1 MNNDHHKYARHSV
14 RLKDFN
20 YSNAGGYFVTVCT
33 KLKEHCFGKI
43 VSSAMVLSPAGK
55 LAHDC
60 WLTIPHHFTIT
71 ELDEFVIMP
80 NHIHG
85 ILFIV
90 EKDKP
95 DCGRDRVVSVGTDYN
110 LSCGASPQ
118 QSGVSNTVRAVGT
131 DYNLSSGTPFPRSG
145 VSCAVGSVRTDYNLS
160 LRQQHLQQNNP
171 QKHEFQHVIPKS
183 LSYIIATFK
192 AAVSRQSS
200 GLAIPFAW
208 QPRFYD
214 HVIRS
219 NDELDRIRRYITDNP
234 LQWEFDRENRSSENY
249 SMTHDRYFRGIY
261 DG

>member
-1 MNNDHHKYARHSV
+1 MSNNHRKYARHSA
-14 RLKDFN
+14 RLKDFD

-33 KLKEHCFGKI
+33 KLKEHYFGKI
-43 VSSAMVLSPAGK
+43 ENSAMVLSPAGK
-55 LAHDC
+55 LAQDC
-60 WLTIPHHFTIT
+60 WLTIPDHFTMT

-110 LSCGASPQ
+110 LS
-118 QSGVSNTVRAVGT
+118 
-131 DYNLSSGTPFPRSG
+131 SGTSFPRSG
-145 VSCAVGSVRTDYNLS
+145 VSGAVGSVRTDYNLS

-171 QKHEFQHVIPKS
+171 QKHEFRHVIPKS
-183 LSYIIATFK
+183 LSYIMATFK
-192 AAVSRQSS
+192 AAVSRQAS

-214 HVIRS
+214 RVIRS
-219 NDELDRIRRYITDNP
+219 NGELNRIRRYITDNP
-234 LQWEFDRENRSSENY
+234 LQWEFDRENRSSKNY
-249 SMTHDRYFRGIY
+249 SMTHDCYFRGVY
-261 DG
+261 D